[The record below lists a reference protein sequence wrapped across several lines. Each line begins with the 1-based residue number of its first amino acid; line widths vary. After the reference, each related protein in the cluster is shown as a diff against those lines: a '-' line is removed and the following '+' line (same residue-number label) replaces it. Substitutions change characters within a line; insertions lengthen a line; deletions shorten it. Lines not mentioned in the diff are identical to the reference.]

1 MNFYDNRFDFLR
13 VADKNFDIKSTS
25 GLSEENFLKACN
37 TYCLPLIKTTV
48 GNLTD
53 GIVEIGEGNI
63 VEGSTCLFV
72 NTGDLFIYKKYI
84 NLTFGAETGAWFKI
98 GGIDEENGGKFDNI
112 TATYI
117 NPYFE
122 NSQPSLPPI
131 G

>member
-13 VADKNFDIKSTS
+13 VADKNFDTNETS
-25 GLSEENFLKACN
+25 GLSEEKFLKACN
-37 TYCLPLIKTTV
+37 TYCLPLIKTKLPNPS
-48 GNLTD
+48 G
-53 GIVEIGEGNI
+53 GFVEIGENNI
-63 VEGSTCLFV
+63 VEGSTCFFV

-84 NLTFGAETGAWFKI
+84 NLTIGEEKGAWFKI

-122 NSQPSLPPI
+122 NSQPSLSPI